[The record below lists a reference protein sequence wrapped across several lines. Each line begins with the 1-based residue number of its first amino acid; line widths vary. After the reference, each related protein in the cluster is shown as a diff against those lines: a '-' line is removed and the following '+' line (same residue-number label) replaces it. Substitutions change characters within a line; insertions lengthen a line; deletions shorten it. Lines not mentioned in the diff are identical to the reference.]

1 MASDQWEYRLEQ
13 EVGQR
18 HRGRSWEREGWRENP
33 EEVVKEE
40 RKLSKGLCLFS
51 KGHTDSAVF

>member
-1 MASDQWEYRLEQ
+1 MGVQA
-13 EVGQR
+13 GAGGGGPR
-18 HRGRSWEREGWRENP
+18 HRGRSWEREEWRENP

-51 KGHTDSAVF
+51 KGHTDSTEF